1 MATYVQAG
9 TMPYFTQEQ
18 INEMRA
24 EQHKN
29 AKKRLAYGLTTSII
43 GFLVGVGLLGYYLSQ
58 YFGTRGRIYSNG
70 LYRYRYNESYFTT
83 RAGISGA
90 VAGISLICII
100 CVIVSYKKTK
110 RILNDP
116 STPWLQAVQNPNT
129 YNTSTTHFATK
140 PEFQNQPYPQP
151 NQPYPQPYPQPNQ
164 PYPQPDQQYAYP
176 APQVQQ
182 GQEQYTPP
190 NHPPPAQMKMP
201 NA

>member
-1 MATYVQAG
+1 MATYVQPG
-9 TMPYFTQEQ
+9 STPYFTQEQ
-18 INEMRA
+18 IDEMRA

-43 GFLVGVGLLGYYLSQ
+43 GFLVSVGFLGYYLSQ
-58 YFGTRGRIYSNG
+58 YFGTRGRIY
-70 LYRYRYNESYFTT
+70 YRGRYSYRYNETYFTT

-90 VAGISLICII
+90 AAGIGLICII
-100 CVIVSYKKTK
+100 CVIVSYKKTM

-116 STPWLQAVQNPNT
+116 SAPWLQAVQNP
-129 YNTSTTHFATK
+129 NTSTTHFATK

-151 NQPYPQPYPQPNQ
+151 NQPYPQPNQ
-164 PYPQPDQQYAYP
+164 SYPQPDQQYAYP